1 MATLTPEE
9 IYVRYIRNLPL
20 EERIQLIEQITRD
33 LRKELAHE
41 APTRDWRELAGLL
54 SYPAF
59 GEDAQQYISRSRREA
74 DLNRESR

>member
-41 APTRDWRELAGLL
+41 ATTRDWRELAGLL